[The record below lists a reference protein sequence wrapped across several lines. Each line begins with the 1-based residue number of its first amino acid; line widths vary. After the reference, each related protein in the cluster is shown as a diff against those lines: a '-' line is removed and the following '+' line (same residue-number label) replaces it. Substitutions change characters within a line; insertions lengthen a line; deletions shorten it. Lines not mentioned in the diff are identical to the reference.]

1 MLTKEE
7 KQDKVLEQII
17 RETEK
22 AILDSIPDSEIDN
35 RDKIPSYQV
44 WVFGLDSED
53 EIITENFMCSFD
65 SPELATAK
73 AEVFAEAFRM
83 GIVNKDSE
91 DITKYQILVETV
103 IDFGDYEENIQSIYD
118 ETIEI

>member
-7 KQDKVLEQII
+7 KQNEDLEHII

-22 AILDSIPDSEIDN
+22 AILDSIPDSEIDDK
-35 RDKIPSYQV
+35 DKIPSYQV
-44 WVFGLDSED
+44 WIFGLDSED
-53 EIITENFMCSFD
+53 EIITEDFMCSFD
-65 SPELATAK
+65 KPELAIAK

-83 GIVNKDSE
+83 GIVNNESE
-91 DITKYQILVETV
+91 DIAKYQILVETV